1 MESINNNSIS
11 IEAMIEIYQKLVDN
25 GNIKEGDAGYIRMNQ
40 LKLKYKK
47 GQRYYKKWVQKK
59 NG

>member
-40 LKLKYKK
+40 LKLKYKID
-47 GQRYYKKWVQKK
+47 
-59 NG
+59 